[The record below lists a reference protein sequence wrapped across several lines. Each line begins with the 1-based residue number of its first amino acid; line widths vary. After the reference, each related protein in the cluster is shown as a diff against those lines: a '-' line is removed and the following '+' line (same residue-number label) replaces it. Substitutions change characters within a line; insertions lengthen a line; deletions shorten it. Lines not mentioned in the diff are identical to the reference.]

1 MHRSG
6 TDSKG
11 ILGALEPWSLGA
23 LEPWSLG
30 ALEPR
35 CFCRGAR
42 SPKPF
47 TTWNPDK
54 NDDSY

>member
-30 ALEPR
+30 AQMFLPWSPEPKAFYYLEP
-35 CFCRGAR
+35 GQ
-42 SPKPF
+42 K
-47 TTWNPDK
+47 
-54 NDDSY
+54 